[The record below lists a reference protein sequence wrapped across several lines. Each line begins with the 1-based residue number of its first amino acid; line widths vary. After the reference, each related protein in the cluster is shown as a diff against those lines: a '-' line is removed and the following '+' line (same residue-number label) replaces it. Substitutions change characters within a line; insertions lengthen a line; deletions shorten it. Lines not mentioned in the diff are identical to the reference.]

1 MILTTRIRMVA
12 IPSVRVSPAS
22 YVSYP
27 SVSSPPANLAR
38 RQGKSVWYRLALSY
52 TFIYSHGPTCW

>member
-1 MILTTRIRMVA
+1 MILTTHIRMA
-12 IPSVRVSPAS
+12 SSPQVRVSPAS

-38 RQGKSVWYRLALSY
+38 RQGKSVWWCRALSY
-52 TFIYSHGPTCW
+52 TFIYSRGPTY

>member
-1 MILTTRIRMVA
+1 MILTTHIRMA
-12 IPSVRVSPAS
+12 SSPQVRVSPAS

-38 RQGKSVWYRLALSY
+38 RQGKSVW
-52 TFIYSHGPTCW
+52 